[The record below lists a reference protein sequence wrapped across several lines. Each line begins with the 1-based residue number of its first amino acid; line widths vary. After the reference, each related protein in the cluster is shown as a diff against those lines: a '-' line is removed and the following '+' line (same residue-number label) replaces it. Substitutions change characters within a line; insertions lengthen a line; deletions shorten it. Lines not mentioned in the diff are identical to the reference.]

1 MLAFYQRW
9 ARRLYPLRPFFLLLC
24 TLAVAAFGWLL
35 FAASVEQAQR
45 WQLSSVLL
53 AVSSLL
59 LWLWAGLFNREL
71 PVVISGQGLLLK
83 LRTSLVRLFYYMLA
97 LLITLLLLATTYLGL
112 RALKGIIA
120 ALFFS

>member
-1 MLAFYQRW
+1 MLAFYRRW
-9 ARRLYPLRPFFLLLC
+9 ALRLYPLRPLFLLLC
-24 TLAVAAFGWLL
+24 ALAVAAFGWLL
-35 FAASVEQAQR
+35 FAATVEQAQR

-83 LRTSLVRLFYYMLA
+83 LRTSLIRLFYYLLS